1 MNKIPLDQLKEY
13 LKNTPEEILEKE
25 HKELA
30 YLNKISPDVSEYL
43 DSIRLS
49 LLE

>member
-13 LKNTPEEILEKE
+13 LKNTPEKILEKE
-25 HKELA
+25 HKDLA
-30 YLNKISPDVSEYL
+30 YLNKIGPDVSEYL
-43 DSIRLS
+43 DSIRPF